1 MAKLSDYLSEEFLFE
16 KTNPEQKISPIED
29 ILIDADALVALIKT
43 NDSNH
48 KKALGINNKLQK
60 KGATYYLSP
69 FTTAEVITVL
79 SYKVSQ
85 QATKSFLK
93 EIRKLDLPILKLEEK
108 YSSLADKWFLKQNKK
123 GISYFDCYN
132 MALLEKYKAQITAI
146 FSFDAIY
153 KKNGFKLAENL

>member
-1 MAKLSDYLSEEFLFE
+1 MAKLTDYLSEEFLLE
-16 KTNPEQKISPIED
+16 ETASEQKTSLIED
-29 ILIDADALVALIKT
+29 ILLDADALVALIKT

-48 KKALGINNKLQK
+48 KKALEINDKLQT
-60 KGATYYLSP
+60 KGTTYYLSP

-85 QATKSFLK
+85 QAAKSFLK

-108 YSSLADKWFLKQNKK
+108 YSNLADKWFLKQNKK

-132 MALLEKYKAQITAI
+132 MALLEKYKAQVAAI
-146 FSFDAIY
+146 FSFDTIY

>member
-1 MAKLSDYLSEEFLFE
+1 MAKLTDYLSEEFLFE
-16 KTNPEQKISPIED
+16 KTSPEQKTSLIKD
-29 ILIDADALVALIKT
+29 ILVDADALVALIKT

-48 KKALGINNKLQK
+48 KKALEINDKLQK
-60 KGATYYLSP
+60 KGTTYYLSP
-69 FTTAEVITVL
+69 FTTAEVTTVL

-85 QATKSFLK
+85 QAAKSFLK

-108 YSSLADKWFLKQNKK
+108 HSSLADKWFLKQNKK
-123 GISYFDCYN
+123 GVSYFDCYN
-132 MALLEKYKAQITAI
+132 MALLERYKAQITAI